1 MIDPKDWPATKV
13 ELWGVERIKPYAK
26 NARTHS
32 EADIL
37 AARRAIDE
45 YGWTYPILVDELGG
59 IIAGHRRFA
68 ASQLDPPME
77 EVPVLVA
84 RGWNSDQVKAYR
96 LWDNKSTLSG
106 GWDEGLLRTELGELQ
121 TAAFDLSLT
130 GFELAELN
138 VFSSGAPAAPT
149 DGRKPTIGN
158 LADKFFAVPFSVLNA
173 REGWWQDRKRAW
185 LALGIESEVGRGGN
199 LLKKSLQDR
208 LALVIPGHYRNVVAY
223 VAKCRTDGLDDDAIE
238 QKALKEFGNKKA
250 DTAARDAT
258 PGGGGPNSIYRQ
270 GPGGENEESGGG
282 TSIFD
287 PVLAELAYRWFCPPK
302 GLVLDPFAGGS
313 VRGIVASKLGRR
325 YMGVDLREE
334 QIAANRAQGKKL
346 CKAPAP
352 EWIKGD
358 SLKIGQLTKGA
369 KGMPADLIFSC
380 PPYSD
385 LERYSDDPKDL
396 STMEYGKF
404 IAAYNKIIEASC
416 ELLADDRFAIFVVG
430 DLRDEKGL
438 YRGFHMDTIRA
449 FEEDGLRLYNH
460 AILVTSAGS
469 LAMRAGRAFETSRK
483 LGKTHQDVLIF
494 VKGDPVKA
502 TEAIGPVEFG
512 EPEGMEPA
520 APPGEFG
527 EKVTAKDIGG
537 EIT

>member
-1 MIDPKDWPATKV
+1 MIGPKNWPATKV
-13 ELWGVERIKPYAK
+13 ETWDVARIKPYAK

-32 EADIL
+32 MEDIQ

-130 GFELAELN
+130 GFELSELN
-138 VFSSGAPAAPT
+138 VFSGAPAAPS

-158 LADKFFAVPFSVLNA
+158 LADKFFAVPFSVLNS

-185 LALGIESEVGRGGN
+185 LALGIESEVGRAGN
-199 LLKKSLQDR
+199 LLKMSDTVLEPDPVKR
-208 LALVIPGHYRNVVAY
+208 A
-223 VAKCRTDGLDDDAIE
+223 
-238 QKALKEFGNKKA
+238 ALKNAGV
-250 DTAARDAT
+250 
-258 PGGGGPNSIYRQ
+258 PGGGQALLSGSK
-270 GPGGENEESGGG
+270 GGNTKTETGSFSFDAAEYEGGHIPFAGG

-313 VRGIVASKLGRR
+313 VRGIVASKLGRS
-325 YMGVDLREE
+325 YLGVDLREE

-346 CKAPAP
+346 CKAPKP
-352 EWIKGD
+352 EWITGD
-358 SLKIGQLTKGA
+358 SLNIGKLTKGG
-369 KGMPADLIFSC
+369 KGVPADLIFSC
-380 PPYSD
+380 PPYAD

-396 STMEYGKF
+396 STMEYGDF
-404 IAAYNKIIEASC
+404 IKAYSKIIEASC
-416 ELLADDRFAIFVVG
+416 KLLADDRFAIFVVG
-430 DLRDEKGL
+430 DLRDEKGF
-438 YRGFHMDTIRA
+438 YRGFHMDTIDA
-449 FEEDGLRLYNH
+449 FQFAGLRLYNH

-469 LAMRAGRAFETSRK
+469 LAMRAGRAFQTSRK
-483 LGKTHQDVLIF
+483 LGTTHQNVMVFI
-494 VKGDPVKA
+494 KGDPRKA
-502 TEAIGPVEFG
+502 TEAIGEVECG
-512 EPEGMEPA
+512 DISEVDDSA
-520 APPGEFG
+520 TAPLATEFG
-527 EKVTAKDIGG
+527 EKVLSIGG
-537 EIT
+537 EV